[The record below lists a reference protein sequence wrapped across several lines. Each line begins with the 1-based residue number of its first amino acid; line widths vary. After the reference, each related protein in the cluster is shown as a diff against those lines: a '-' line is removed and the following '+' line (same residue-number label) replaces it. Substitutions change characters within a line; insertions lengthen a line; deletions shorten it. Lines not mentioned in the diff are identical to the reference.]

1 MTQAELDRAI
11 ATKTGESRNTIAQRG
26 FVLLRPLPV
35 EREPK
40 REPLMVDW
48 DELERSRCSPAA

>member
-11 ATKTGESRNTIAQRG
+11 AAKTGESENTITCRG
-26 FVLLRPLPV
+26 FVLLKPLPV
-35 EREPK
+35 EPEPE

-48 DELERSRCSPAA
+48 DELERLRQVSMA

>member
-11 ATKTGESRNTIAQRG
+11 ANKTGESEHTIAQRG

-35 EREPK
+35 EPEPE
-40 REPLMVDW
+40 REPLIVDW
-48 DELERSRCSPAA
+48 DELERSRHASAA

>member
-11 ATKTGESRNTIAQRG
+11 AAKTGESENTIAERG
-26 FVLLRPLPV
+26 FVLLKPLPA
-35 EREPK
+35 EPELE

-48 DELERSRCSPAA
+48 DELERSRHASAA